1 MIKIINHKQMG
12 KSERGWLHSIFHFS
26 FAEYYNPKN
35 IHFGV
40 IRVINDDIID
50 AQSGFPT
57 HPHQNMEIISYVVEG
72 TLSHQDSMGNMKEL
86 TRGQVQYMSAG
97 KGVTHSEYNL
107 KDDPL
112 RILQIWILP
121 DKEGYEPNYGDYNFN
136 WDERV
141 GKWLEIVSSTKGDA
155 PIKIH
160 QDINVFVT
168 ELEEGESISYKLEE
182 GRQAYLVQIEGQGSI
197 NGVLIDEKDGVEI
210 QDESMITLK
219 AITQSHYILFDMREN

>member
-168 ELEEGESISYKLEE
+168 ELDKGESISYKLEE

>member
-1 MIKIINHKQMG
+1 MGFQRILIKIW
-12 KSERGWLHSIFHFS
+12 KSL
-26 FAEYYNPKN
+26 A
-35 IHFGV
+35 
-40 IRVINDDIID
+40 
-50 AQSGFPT
+50 
-57 HPHQNMEIISYVVEG
+57 YVVEG

-182 GRQAYLVQIEGQGSI
+182 GCQAYLVQIEGQGSI

-210 QDESMITLK
+210 QGESMIALK

>member
-57 HPHQNMEIISYVVEG
+57 HPHQNMEIISYVVKG

-141 GKWLEIVSSTKGDA
+141 GKWLEIVSSTKGNA

-168 ELEEGESISYKLEE
+168 ELKEGESISYKLEE

-219 AITQSHYILFDMREN
+219 AITQSHTILFDMREN